1 MYIQFQKRAI
11 IITPVYIDFER
22 DTSDKGTQKILIC
35 NVDQGHDNV
44 ASDEVSAKG
53 STPIQRCNK
62 KLADHWRREVVQ
74 KTKCENF
81 DPFYSL
87 KFDSLI
93 LKTHFISL

>member
-1 MYIQFQKRAI
+1 MNKQTRKMYIQFQKRAI

-53 STPIQRCNK
+53 STSIQRCNK
-62 KLADHWRREVVQ
+62 KTDGSQDALWREVVQ
-74 KTKCENF
+74 KT
-81 DPFYSL
+81 D
-87 KFDSLI
+87 I
-93 LKTHFISL
+93 LQSG